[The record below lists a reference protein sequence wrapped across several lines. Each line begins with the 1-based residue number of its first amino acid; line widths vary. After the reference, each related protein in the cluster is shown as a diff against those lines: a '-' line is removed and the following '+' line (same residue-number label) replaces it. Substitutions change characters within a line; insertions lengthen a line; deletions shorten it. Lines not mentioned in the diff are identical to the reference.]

1 MFGCSRF
8 SSRKNVGGCLGPES
22 QTVSD
27 VGADPFE
34 RGRAVVDRV
43 EGRHIEIE
51 VDGEATEQVVSG
63 DLLFAPPMGLGG
75 EHALVHLLE
84 PPLLGGGFDRASSTF
99 GVEVSGHRKVAD
111 DERNAVAVGS
121 PQILDDRVD
130 GSAGFA
136 LEVQELDEL
145 RPALR
150 RRRQPMT
157 VGPGHQ
163 IRHRGGIGRG
173 AGVEVS

>member
-8 SSRKNVGGCLGPES
+8 SSRKKVGVPWTPRARPS
-22 QTVSD
+22 ATS
-27 VGADPFE
+27 ARDPFE

-63 DLLFAPPMGLGG
+63 DLLFAPMGLGG

-121 PQILDDRVD
+121 PQILDDR
-130 GSAGFA
+130 
-136 LEVQELDEL
+136 
-145 RPALR
+145 
-150 RRRQPMT
+150 
-157 VGPGHQ
+157 
-163 IRHRGGIGRG
+163 
-173 AGVEVS
+173 